1 MFTKILFKNTKE
13 VLAILGKSKTIKK
26 SYLAGGTGAALHLGH
41 RISVDL
47 DFFTPED
54 FDPRLVAKEISNI
67 GKFELEQASK
77 KTVLG
82 LFEGIRFSLFYY
94 PYSVLFPFAK
104 FRGIKILDIREIG
117 VMKIDAVATRGAK
130 RDFIDL
136 YFICKNSTPLRNIL
150 SLYDKKFKKLAMNY
164 VHIKKSLVYFVDAE
178 RDESPEMLKKA
189 DWNKIKEFFKG
200 EIRQLKI

>member
-1 MFTKILFKNTKE
+1 MFTKVLFENTKE
-13 VLAILGKSKTIKK
+13 ILAILGKSKTIKK

-54 FDPRLVAKEISNI
+54 FNPRLVAKEISNI
-67 GKFELEQASK
+67 GRFELEQASK

-82 LFEGIRFSLFYY
+82 QFEGIRFSIFYY
-94 PYSVLFPFAK
+94 PYPTLFPFTN

-117 VMKIDAVATRGAK
+117 VMKIDAIATRGAK

-136 YFICKNSTPLRNIL
+136 YFICKSTSLKNL
-150 SLYDKKFKKLAMNY
+150 LLLYDKKFKKLAMNY
-164 VHIKKSLVYFVDAE
+164 LHIKKSLVYFVDAE
-178 RDESPEMLKKA
+178 RDESPEILKKV
-189 DWNKIKEFFKG
+189 DWNKIKEFF
-200 EIRQLKI
+200 EEEVRQLK